1 MTTIFFATDVHG
13 SDICWKKFISAG
25 KFYKAEVLILGGDMT
40 GKAIV
45 PIIHQGGET
54 WKAVLLQQDFMLHG
68 QAEVDDMAQKITSR
82 GYYPYRTTPDEIAE
96 LGAHPDRID
105 KIFHSEVL
113 KRAEQWLAYADEK
126 LAGTGIRCYV
136 SPGNDDMFELDDLV
150 RASKLVELVEGMVV
164 QLDAH
169 HEMIS
174 SGWSNVTP
182 WHTYREEGEEQ
193 LQARFDVM
201 LTKLKN
207 PRQSVFNLHVPPYG
221 SCLDEAPELT
231 ADMKPKD
238 AGRSLIPVGSHAVRK
253 AVDKYQ
259 PLLGLFGHVHE
270 GKGAIRLGKTLC
282 INPGSM
288 YEQGRLLG
296 TVINLDR
303 DKVKNY
309 ILTTG

>member
-1 MTTIFFATDVHG
+1 VTTIFFATDVHG

-96 LGAHPDRID
+96 LGAHPDRFD
-105 KIFHSEVL
+105 KFFHYEVL
-113 KRAEQWLAYADEK
+113 KRAGQWLAYADEK

-150 RASKLVELVEGMVV
+150 RASKLVQLVEGMVV
-164 QLDAH
+164 QLDAN

-174 SGWSNVTP
+174 SGWSNITP
-182 WHTYREEGEEQ
+182 WHTYREESEEQ
-193 LQARFDVM
+193 LQARLDAM
-201 LTKLKN
+201 LAKLKN
-207 PRQSVFNLHVPPYG
+207 PRQSVFNIHVPPYG

-253 AVDKYQ
+253 IVDQHQ

-270 GKGAIRLGKTLC
+270 GKGAVRLGKTLC

-296 TVINLDR
+296 TLINLDR
-303 DKVKNY
+303 DKIKNY